1 MSISG
6 SSSPSASPF
15 SAPTSPI
22 SPSKMS
28 VSASSL
34 PNSNCTGS
42 KSARA
47 SISLILRRGRL
58 PPEARP
64 ADAAGRVSVAGGVSL
79 NTLNSVDAHDGASD
93 ASNPLELLLLPP
105 KLLPPKPLPLSLP
118 APALP
123 DGEGVHDE
131 LEEDAMA
138 GRERQNATINLARGM
153 HVSAIM
159 CQQ

>member
-1 MSISG
+1 M
-6 SSSPSASPF
+6 
-15 SAPTSPI
+15 
-22 SPSKMS
+22 
-28 VSASSL
+28 
-34 PNSNCTGS
+34 
-42 KSARA
+42 
-47 SISLILRRGRL
+47 RRGRL

-79 NTLNSVDAHDGASD
+79 NTLNSVDAHDGAGD
-93 ASNPLELLLLPP
+93 ASNPLELLLPLLLLPP